1 MYGAKLVYVTYI
13 RFKKGGFFDMAE
25 AAMAAY
31 GSMIGVMIALAVITF
46 ALRGRGHKAADSSRP
61 E

>member
-1 MYGAKLVYVTYI
+1 
-13 RFKKGGFFDMAE
+13 MAE

-46 ALRGRGHKAADSSRP
+46 ALRGRGHKSTGSSGP